1 MFEDSTFESTG
12 KIKTRSRRWML
23 LTLAVNGTIL
33 AILVLL
39 PLIYPGAL
47 PSHIIPTLLV
57 APEAPKPE
65 VRQEPVRV
73 QRATAHNF
81 SELDQGRIVA
91 PGTIPRTII
100 SPKAPELGFKSDDLA
115 AAGGPGVVGGTGS
128 GVFRGN
134 AVTVVRTPVQGTIH
148 LPSRLVE
155 GFVVYK
161 SIPPYPAIAKVA
173 HTEGTVVL
181 QAMISKAGTI
191 EGLHVI
197 SGPAMLQQA
206 ALDAVKN
213 WRYKPYLLNGQAV
226 EVETT
231 VNVIFKLER

>member
-47 PSHIIPTLLV
+47 PSHIIPTQLV

-65 VRQEPVRV
+65 VRPEPVRV
-73 QRATAHNF
+73 RTATPHDFPEFDN
-81 SELDQGRIVA
+81 GRITA
-91 PGTIPRTII
+91 PPSIPTTIRMLD
-100 SPKAPELGFKSDDLA
+100 KPEEPFANSVGSDLA
-115 AAGGPGVVGGTGS
+115 ASTPGGGNNPFGGEHAAIVVHP
-128 GVFRGN
+128 
-134 AVTVVRTPVQGTIH
+134 PVPSTIH
-148 LPSRLVE
+148 LSSKLVE

-161 SIPPYPAIAKVA
+161 SIPPYPAIAKA
-173 HTEGTVVL
+173 THTEGTVVL

-206 ALDAVKN
+206 ALDSVKN
-213 WRYKPYLLNGQAV
+213 WRYKPYLLNGQTV